1 MYQEEVH
8 QRALIIRTCTTIFIL
23 AAIFFCQFLLHQ
35 LAVPIFLPSLK
46 HKELLVRSTLKCL
59 IYTCRT
65 MIFIFITDKMVMRQ
79 VSFSRCSARHL
90 TPSGS
95 PDPGQRQL
103 NRLGDALK
111 LAGSTRRPCRE
122 AYCTSRLPAICSSS
136 SPTTSHQY
144 FAWNRQGDKI

>member
-79 VSFSRCSARHL
+79 VSFSICSARHL

-111 LAGSTRRPCRE
+111 LAESTRRPSRE
-122 AYCTSRLPAICSSS
+122 AT
-136 SPTTSHQY
+136 Q
-144 FAWNRQGDKI
+144 